1 MKFLYRNRG
10 AVSVFLVIILLPML
24 LVSSMFVDASRVKLS
39 RSVLDSAADL
49 TLNTALTDYDTMLK
63 DMYGLFATAQ
73 DTEELYERL
82 EKYYTT
88 CITSSGVSDEEA
100 EGYVDQLMAQLGLV
114 ADGADTSD
122 LLGIQVTDFDISK
135 RTDASLA
142 NAAVLEKQIVEFM
155 KYRAPI
161 NTGLSFLSSL
171 KSFKTLG
178 KQTELVDKRKEY
190 YEGQQNVMENAQL
203 AWKEIYEYNK
213 CGFAN
218 QDDYLTKM
226 KEDFEQNF
234 DDLYHEYSIKT
245 IKDLYDAQDYDGFDP
260 RLYSIVNE
268 DYTFVFYHNGE
279 EVRDKAKGMP
289 IMYLNHDKNQRH
301 EIFRES
307 LKYTLDHPATL
318 SDVQDI
324 LENLNN
330 LKEKISDEI
339 VELIYYDDAS
349 YNLQVLVQS
358 NRLKQYETLTDDFK
372 EMYRYYFLLR
382 NAEKT
387 CGTEVMATRVTMFGD
402 SSPKELGQYANS
414 LQIDSEVLW
423 KNELKNTI
431 ERLNTDYQH
440 FRDEIV
446 HANATDTTEVNE
458 GLNQIHNAAA
468 SYRQNVE
475 DGITHLEAAKGYLKS
490 IYDAVKP
497 DGNLDQLKNSWQDVA
512 NDSELVNTP
521 LASQDKAEIESL
533 STYLNAEDVQKLIT
547 RIENIINNLQTLR
560 EQIDSVKYFGVFPQE
575 INGYVD
581 LEKILENNI
590 GADKLKSVPINAVE
604 LNSQAEAWVQ
614 GKYIVGAP
622 LDISWENQQGTE
634 PNLTKG
640 EKLNFYS
647 YLYGHFGA
655 SGSGEMPDTKN
666 AEDEY
671 SDIKKNNTAK
681 ADAELSKSGI
691 SKEEPK
697 EVETGNNDGGK
708 ESEKNKNT
716 DDGPKE
722 LINMKN
728 RPSADPNLSKDGAGS
743 SKIDTSQN
751 AAKNSSTSI
760 SNMLGDLG
768 AAIARMGTDLRD
780 KLYVSDYILSML
792 SYDTIEKEFKNK
804 NPDVAKEAKPVS
816 LTLTPIDAEHNYAYL
831 NEVEYIIYGGKNA
844 SNSFKAYGSIYGIR
858 LAFNLIYAF
867 MDSSIRDGAFA
878 IATPISAATLGVIP
892 VPLIQAAIIIGLAC
906 LESSLDIAQLKL
918 GEKVPLF
925 KDGNTW
931 RCSVKGGF
939 KKAEEVVVNAAGE
952 LLDYTSDKL
961 SEMIDEGGD
970 KIKDYATG
978 AFDDLITRNANIAI
992 QKMTTLTSNAFEE
1005 FNRTQTDMVEYVNNG
1020 LDEWIE
1026 NEGAASGGNIAFTI
1040 KKEAVKII
1048 KEQFVQR
1055 FVDAFKSCQGKV
1067 NGDLE
1072 KMGDS
1077 INSVL
1082 EEIRTKISNSIVDA
1096 SDEIKRYK
1104 DEMMSELKDSMK
1116 QGAEKVSETLSNRLD
1131 GTFGSGSDADDNTGM
1146 ASLIQF
1152 YYSDYLRLFL
1162 MIGLYVNEEAIILRT
1177 ADAIQANMSM
1187 ASKDSNYMLSKSSAY
1202 VEMSATV
1209 QVQPMLLALPL
1220 FADVED
1226 NPKDSRG
1233 WYTLESSGIKGY

>member
-73 DTEELYERL
+73 DAEELYERL

-178 KQTELVDKRKEY
+178 KQTELVDKRKDY
-190 YEGQQNVMENAQL
+190 YEGQQDVMKTAQL

-213 CGFAN
+213 CGFASDDSYLIN
-218 QDDYLTKM
+218 MKQDYDTNYESDYRQIT
-226 KEDFEQNF
+226 
-234 DDLYHEYSIKT
+234 IKT
-245 IKDLYDAQDYDGFDP
+245 VKDLYDTQDYTNFVQMFYSVSLSGDFVAMGDGGEMEILYLNKNNDGMSREYYTKYSPYGENRLASTSDISKCILNLFTACNALKTAYEEMIEYDSQSYKVQLIVQINRRNLFNNIIEAYKKVFEHYGKLIGAYMYPAEGALISQAGSNIVKLFGEKSP
-260 RLYSIVNE
+260 RSLQEYADKVLDEASMQLVMGNNKIE
-268 DYTFVFYHNGE
+268 DYNRELKKYSNEIIKNGSTDITATAE
-279 EVRDKAKGMP
+279 EIMRIYNDSSSYRKNVVSGIEHLKNAV
-289 IMYLNHDKNQRH
+289 MYLN
-301 EIFRES
+301 
-307 LKYTLDHPATL
+307 
-318 SDVQDI
+318 V
-324 LENLNN
+324 
-330 LKEKISDEI
+330 
-339 VELIYYDDAS
+339 
-349 YNLQVLVQS
+349 
-358 NRLKQYETLTDDFK
+358 
-372 EMYRYYFLLR
+372 
-382 NAEKT
+382 
-387 CGTEVMATRVTMFGD
+387 
-402 SSPKELGQYANS
+402 
-414 LQIDSEVLW
+414 
-423 KNELKNTI
+423 
-431 ERLNTDYQH
+431 
-440 FRDEIV
+440 
-446 HANATDTTEVNE
+446 
-458 GLNQIHNAAA
+458 
-468 SYRQNVE
+468 
-475 DGITHLEAAKGYLKS
+475 

-497 DGNLDQLKNSWQDVA
+497 GGTLEEKKQSWKDTANLD
-512 NDSELVNTP
+512 ELSNTP

-533 STYLNAEDVQKLIT
+533 STYLNADDVQKLIDRLNNIET
-547 RIENIINNLQTLR
+547 NLEKLRDQIDTHKFYDVFPYEIENYEKL
-560 EQIDSVKYFGVFPQE
+560 KY
-575 INGYVD
+575 
-581 LEKILENNI
+581 ILKNNI
-590 GADKLKSVPINAVE
+590 GDNSLKHVPINTSE
-604 LNSQAEAWVQ
+604 LNAQAEAWVQ
-614 GKYIVGAP
+614 GKYTVGTP

-634 PNLTKG
+634 PNLSKG

-671 SDIKKNNTAK
+671 DNIKNDKTAK
-681 ADAELSKSGI
+681 ADEQLKEAGINTEEPSESGNGETGEKELSKI
-691 SKEEPK
+691 S
-697 EVETGNNDGGK
+697 
-708 ESEKNKNT
+708 
-716 DDGPKE
+716 
-722 LINMKN
+722 N
-728 RPSADPNLSKDGAGS
+728 RPSSLPGLSGDRVGS

-751 AAKNSSTSI
+751 AAKNSSSSI
-760 SNMLGDLG
+760 TDMLGDLG
-768 AAIARMGTDLRD
+768 GAIARMGTDLRD

-804 NPDVAKEAKPVS
+804 NPDAGDDAIITS
-816 LTLTPIDAEHNYAYL
+816 LTLTPIDAEHNFAYQK
-831 NEVEYIIYGGKNA
+831 EVEYIIYGGTNA

-892 VPLIQAAIIIGLAC
+892 VPLIQAAIIIGVAC
-906 LESSLDIAQLKL
+906 IESSLDIAMLKN

-925 KDGNTW
+925 KDSSTW
-931 RCSVKGGF
+931 NCSAKGAIN
-939 KKAEEVVVNAAGE
+939 KAKDVAVDAAGE
-952 LLDYTSDKL
+952 LLDQTSDKL

-970 KIKDYATG
+970 KVKDYATG

-992 QKMTTLTSNAFEE
+992 QKLTTLTSNAFEE
-1005 FNRTQTDMVEYVNNG
+1005 FNRSGQDMADYVNNG
-1020 LDEWIE
+1020 LDEWIA
-1026 NEGAASGGNIAFTI
+1026 NEQSASGGSIAFTI
-1040 KKEAVKII
+1040 KKEAVNII
-1048 KEQFVQR
+1048 KSQFVQR
-1055 FVDAFKSCQGKV
+1055 FVSAFKSCQDTV
-1067 NGDLE
+1067 TDSFE
-1072 KMGDS
+1072 QMGDS
-1077 INSVL
+1077 INSIL
-1082 EEIRTKISNSIVDA
+1082 EEIREKISNTIVDA

-1187 ASKDSNYMLSKSSAY
+1187 VSKDSNYVLSKSSAY

-1220 FADVED
+1220 FADVEN

-1233 WYTLESSGIKGY
+1233 WYTLESNGIKGY